1 MAKKTKK
8 EIKKES
14 KEDAFVNSVVKQ
26 VVDQLKPELKNHI
39 ENARSDILTDVQEII
54 KKTNVPAPN
63 TSLDVG
69 SLINGLKDGNMDLS
83 QLSQFIPQAAPPP
96 AMPKDVPPE
105 QALEYMKMQNQNQ
118 LFMML
123 PQLLKLFMPQQ
134 NDFMNQMMARIFTEQ
149 MSSISMNQRA
159 QSTMM
164 AKMAQDPKLVQQIND
179 NYNALTKPID
189 QALDSRPVQGGTV
202 GEGTSNQN
210 IK

>member
-1 MAKKTKK
+1 MPKKTKK
-8 EIKKES
+8 AIVKDDPDIVS
-14 KEDAFVNSVVKQ
+14 KVVE
-26 VVDQLKPELKNHI
+26 QLKPELKNHI
-39 ENARSDILTDVQEII
+39 ESLRSDILSDVKELV
-54 KKTNVPAPN
+54 KKNNVPAPS
-63 TSLDVG
+63 TSVDVS

-83 QLSQFIPQAAPPP
+83 QLSQFIPQNTPQVNS
-96 AMPKDVPPE
+96 MPKDLDPDKQIE
-105 QALEYMKMQNQNQ
+105 FLKMQNQNQ

-164 AKMAQDPKLVQQIND
+164 AKMAQDPKLVAQINA

-189 QALDSRPVQGGTV
+189 EALDSRPVAGGTN
-202 GEGTSNQN
+202 GQNQ